1 MNTYQKFV
9 PNVYLAK
16 CEEKHEK
23 GDEILVTTKYG
34 KENEC
39 IVFNLIFE
47 RDGFYYYSIVRA
59 DGKCGLT
66 FDGLDFK
73 TLLSKYYSRYIEL
86 VQDMY
91 LITVTVELNAL
102 DLKNIDYTYPVYF
115 KQFGRYFGIV
125 DIQANSADDNCEVTL
140 MRLSAG

>member
-1 MNTYQKFV
+1 MMFS
-9 PNVYLAK
+9 
-16 CEEKHEK
+16 EEKDDD
-23 GDEILVTTKYG
+23 GNTTYS
-34 KENEC
+34 
-39 IVFNLIFE
+39 FE
-47 RDGFYYYSIVRA
+47 GFEPRIMSVIKRD

-73 TLLSKYYSRYIEL
+73 ALLSKYYSRYIEL

-125 DIQANSADDNCEVTL
+125 DIQANSVDDNCEVTL